1 MVPLL
6 PCSPRYII
14 KPLLRTGEK
23 AMTHCLIQIPSKFMT
38 LLIVLRELWVIDLIM
53 VKAKIIFRHFVIVL
67 FPKDKHP
74 KI

>member
-1 MVPLL
+1 M
-6 PCSPRYII
+6 S
-14 KPLLRTGEK
+14 
-23 AMTHCLIQIPSKFMT
+23 

-53 VKAKIIFRHFVIVL
+53 VKAKIIFRHFVTAL